1 MPRAARAPWAP
12 LALLLLLPLAAVP
25 SKLNIPKVL
34 LPFARGTAINFT
46 LEASEGCYRWS
57 STRPEVAS
65 IEPIEQDNDQC
76 SQRAIVQARSSQGT
90 RLTSIILA
98 EDVSTGQVLRCDAI
112 VDIIHDIH
120 IVSTTKELYLEDSP
134 LQLNIQALDSEGNT
148 FSTLAGLAFEW
159 TVMKDPEINGFSDS
173 HNALRILKFSESTY
187 IPPPYIWG
195 MEKVGKQGDIVL
207 VSGMKTGS
215 SKLKARIQETTY
227 KNVPA
232 AEVRLFI
239 LENIILNP
247 AYDLYLLV
255 GMSVQ
260 YKVQKIRRGK
270 ITELLM
276 PSDHYELQLRNDTLS
291 PGGDPAWPVAKLNQ
305 ATSTVT
311 ALQRGQSNVVLS
323 HKNILSA
330 CISMQGASKLP
341 NGTIYVVDPGYL
353 GFSVRPG
360 DKWVLETERLYEITI
375 EVYDKSSNKLH
386 LSDNLRI
393 EAYLSEEYFRVLQ
406 SSLNGSYHYVKAIKD
421 GHTILSASLTSIVD
435 QDGGVHTL
443 PVPVQNEQEV
453 DIYGPITLAPS
464 ILTFPWQP
472 KAGSYQYTIKARGGS
487 GNFTWSS
494 SSQNVATVTVKGV
507 MTTGNE
513 IGVSI
518 IRASDVQNSLHYGEM
533 KVYVTEPSG
542 MEFIPCR
549 VEARVGEILEL
560 PLRIN
565 GLMNQETGQMVT
577 LSDCS
582 HFDLVV
588 DIENRGVFSPFPG
601 RLKPTSDYCSG
612 VRVKAEGQGYTAL
625 VVSYTHDHI
634 HLSASITIA
643 AHVPLK
649 TVDPVS
655 SALVTLGSSK
665 DILFEGGPRPWVQEP
680 SKFFRN
686 ITADDPEHVG
696 LSLLGPPT
704 TRNPFQHWV
713 RASCKALGEQVISLT
728 IGNRPTVTNPFPA
741 VEPAV
746 MKLICATPSRLTLAP
761 QYASP
766 ELLLSC
772 PFLHQNKQG
781 VSISNYRNPIL
792 ELEVYDQQGHKFDNF
807 SSLNIIWESTK
818 YSLASIETN
827 MPMELSLKDH
837 GSTQKKMQG
846 LQTVLVHHKSGT
858 TTISATATG
867 YQHSHLIANEVNKP
881 YEPIIPVSASTELI
895 LVEDVK
901 VRPKEV
907 TIYNHQNVKTELFI
921 EEGSGYFFI
930 NTSVGNIVK
939 VAYEEAQ
946 GVAVVYP
953 LHPGSVSIMIHDLCL
968 ASTSIAKAEVYVS
981 DIHEVY
987 VAVVDKVEIGK
998 KIKAYVRVLDASKK
1012 YFPAK
1017 YFSFMDL
1024 NLKAASQII
1033 SLIPLSETS
1042 DDYTAAFLVHG
1053 VAIGQTSL
1061 TAVVTD
1067 RYRERIYSAPQQI
1080 EVFPPFRLMPRK
1092 VTLLIGAVIQ
1102 IISEGGPQPQSNI
1115 IFSIG
1120 DTNIASVNSGGLITG
1135 VSAGNSSLTGTVQAV
1150 NVETGKVVVV
1160 SQDKV
1165 EVEVIQLEAVRIH
1178 VPITRMKTGTQM
1190 PVYVMGI
1197 TSNQTPFSFGNAV
1210 PGLTFHWSVTK
1221 RDILGVKSRFSE
1233 ASLQLSAQNNFAMD
1247 VYGKGKGR
1255 AGLKVVVK
1263 ALDPSAGQ
1271 FYHMAREL
1279 SDEIQIQ
1286 VFEKLV
1292 IMGVEVGQI
1301 LMSPNSFFKVQTNRD
1316 RVAALSYRVLDG
1328 HERVPVVQIDENGLL
1343 NSGSLIGMSTIE
1355 VISQEPF
1362 GINQTLVVAVKV
1374 APISYLRI
1382 SMLPIFHKHNHE
1394 VLMTLPLG
1402 MTFTLTIHFHDNF
1415 GDTFHS
1421 QNSML
1426 GFATNRDDFVQIAKG
1441 VSNNTL
1447 TIRTMNVGLSLLK
1460 VWDLEHSNIADY
1472 VPLPVQH
1479 AIYPELG
1486 AITVGDVICLTSSLV
1501 NQEGM
1506 TGTWSSSLNS
1516 VLQID
1521 SKTGVAVAR
1530 NSGTVTIYYE
1540 IPGLFKTY
1548 QEVSINVPQIIVAID
1563 GSGMKMSMQDALTSK
1578 VLVKI
1583 GDGSKNMKGECS
1595 PAQIEVIEE
1604 MRPQSS
1610 MSCQLHFSNNVFDFS
1625 ASEIFTAEP
1634 GFDTASGHYF
1644 CSIRMQ
1650 KLDDK
1655 QLTQL
1660 SMSKT
1665 AAMLTASFQGNQF
1678 SAEQIST
1685 EVPFNPGF
1693 YANQSEIILSGHS
1706 PSSDV
1711 KIFGA
1716 IEILQNLDVKS
1727 GSPLVVTFEKERSY
1741 GLPSYVTYTVSLS
1754 DPRLTSKG
1762 PLSTTLTISSAVTD
1776 QSIAIPVTMI
1786 YVSDKVSV
1794 WGLFHHF
1801 FDSYQAIF
1809 FTLFAL
1815 VAGMAVMIIVHYA
1828 IFSPKEHQ
1836 THPAFIARTSP
1847 QHRQLPLLPV
1857 WPIPEG
1863 AAGGL
1868 WLCGMA
1874 TLPLSSSDIHF
1885 IPHAFSHLHET
1896 AGRCHLEVWAVES
1909 SVC

>member
-1 MPRAARAPWAP
+1 MPPASPAPWAS
-12 LALLLLLPLAAVP
+12 LALLLLLPFAAVP

-34 LPFARGTAINFT
+34 LPFTRSTTINFT

-65 IEPIEQDNDQC
+65 IEAIEQDNQQC
-76 SQRAIVQARSSQGT
+76 SQKAIVQARSSQVT

-98 EDVSTGQVLRCDAI
+98 EDVLTGQVLRCDAI
-112 VDIIHDIH
+112 VDIIHDVH

-134 LQLNIQALDSEGNT
+134 LQLKIQALDSEGNT

-187 IPPPYIWG
+187 TPPSYILE
-195 MEKVGKQGDIVL
+195 MEKVARQGDIVL

-215 SKLKARIQETTY
+215 SKLKARIQETVY

-247 AYDLYLLV
+247 AYDIYLLV
-255 GMSVQ
+255 GMSVR
-260 YKVQKIRRGK
+260 YKVEKIRRGK
-270 ITELLM
+270 ITELIM
-276 PSDHYELQLRNDTLS
+276 PSDQYELQLQNDTLS

-311 ALQRGQSNVVLS
+311 ALQRGQTNVVLS
-323 HKNILSA
+323 HKN
-330 CISMQGASKLP
+330 ISMQGASKLP
-341 NGTIYVVDPGYL
+341 NGTIYVVHPGYL
-353 GFSVRPG
+353 GFSIRPG
-360 DKWVLETERLYEITI
+360 DRWVLETERLYEITI
-375 EVYDKSSNKLH
+375 EVYDKSSNKVY

-393 EAYLSEEYFRVLQ
+393 DTYLSKEYFQVLQ
-406 SSLNGSYHYVKAIKD
+406 SSLNGSYHHVKAIKE
-421 GHTILSASLTSIVD
+421 GHTIISASLTSIVD

-443 PVPVQNEQEV
+443 SVPVQNQQEV
-453 DIYGPITLAPS
+453 DIYIPIALEPS

-472 KAGSYQYTIKARGGS
+472 KAGAYQYTIKAHGGS

-494 SSQNVATVTVKGV
+494 SNQNIATVTVKGV

-518 IRASDVQNSLHYGEM
+518 IRANDVQNSLHYGEM

-542 MEFIPCR
+542 MEFTLCR
-549 VEARVGEILEL
+549 VEARVGEVLEL

-565 GLMNQETGQMVT
+565 GLMNEETSQIVT

-588 DIENRGVFSPFPG
+588 NIENHGVFSSFQG
-601 RLKPTSDYCSG
+601 RLKPTPEYCSG
-612 VRVKAEGQGYTAL
+612 VRVKAEAQGYTTL
-625 VVSYTHDHI
+625 VVSYTHEHI

-643 AHVPLK
+643 AHLPLK

-655 SALVTLGSSK
+655 VALVTLGSSK

-680 SKFFRN
+680 SKFFRD
-686 ITADDPEHVG
+686 ISVEDPENVG

-704 TRNPFQHWV
+704 SRNPFQHWV
-713 RASCKALGEQVISLT
+713 RASCKALGEQVVSLT
-728 IGNRPTVTNPFPA
+728 VGNKPSVTNPFPA

-746 MKLICATPSRLTLAP
+746 MKLICAIPSRLTLAP
-761 QYASP
+761 LYASP
-766 ELLLSC
+766 ELDISC
-772 PFLHQNKQG
+772 PFLLQNKQG
-781 VSISNYRNPIL
+781 VPISNYRNPVL
-792 ELEVYDQQGHKFDNF
+792 ELEVYDQQGRKFDNF

-818 YSLASIETN
+818 YSLASIEAN

-837 GSTQKKMQG
+837 GSNQKKMQG
-846 LQTVLVHHKSGT
+846 LQTVLVHHKPGT
-858 TTISATATG
+858 VTISATAVG
-867 YQHSHLIANEVNKP
+867 YQHGHLTACEVNKP
-881 YEPIIPVSASTELI
+881 YEPLISVSATTELI

-901 VRPKEV
+901 VSPKEV
-907 TIYNHQNVKTELFI
+907 TIYNHQAIQTELLI
-921 EEGSGYFFI
+921 KEGSGYFFI
-930 NTSVGNIVK
+930 NASVVNIVK

-946 GVAVVYP
+946 GIAVVYP

-968 ASTSIAKAEVYVS
+968 ASTTLAKAEVYVS
-981 DIHEVY
+981 DIQELY
-987 VAVVDKVEIGK
+987 VGVVDKVEIGK
-998 KIKAYVRVLDASKK
+998 KVKAYVRVLDASKK
-1012 YFPAK
+1012 YFQAK

-1033 SLIPLSETS
+1033 SVKPLSEVS
-1042 DDYTAAFLVHG
+1042 DEYTTFLVHG
-1053 VAIGQTSL
+1053 LAIGQTSL

-1067 RYRERIYSAPQQI
+1067 RYGERISSAPQQI
-1080 EVFPPFRLMPRK
+1080 EVFPPFRLIPRK

-1115 IFSIG
+1115 IFSVG
-1120 DTNIASVNSGGLITG
+1120 DTNIASVNNGGLITG
-1135 VSAGNSSLTGTVQAV
+1135 MEVGNSTLTGMVQAV
-1150 NVETGKVVVV
+1150 HAETGKVVVV

-1197 TSNQTPFSFGNAV
+1197 TSSQTPFSFGNAV

-1221 RDILGVKSRFSE
+1221 RDILDVKSRFSE

-1247 VYGKGKGR
+1247 VYGRGKGR
-1255 AGLKVVVK
+1255 TGLKVVVK

-1271 FYHMAREL
+1271 FYHVAKEL

-1286 VFEKLV
+1286 VFEELV

-1316 RVAALSYRVLDG
+1316 RVASLSYHVLDG
-1328 HERVPVVQIDENGLL
+1328 QDRVPVVQIDDSGLL
-1343 NSGSLIGMSTIE
+1343 NSGSLIGLSTIE

-1362 GINQTLVVAVKV
+1362 GINQTLIVAVKV

-1382 SMLPIFHKHNHE
+1382 SMNPIFHTHNHE
-1394 VLMTLPLG
+1394 ALMTLPLG
-1402 MTFTLTIHFHDNF
+1402 MTLTLTIHFHDNF
-1415 GDTFHS
+1415 GDIFHS
-1421 QNSML
+1421 QNSVL
-1426 GFATNRDDFVQIAKG
+1426 GFATNRDDFVQVGKG
-1441 VSNNTL
+1441 ASNNTL
-1447 TIRTMNVGLSLLK
+1447 IIRTMNVGLSLLK
-1460 VWDLEHSNIADY
+1460 VWDVEHSSIADY

-1479 AIYPELG
+1479 AIYPELRDV
-1486 AITVGDVICLTSSLV
+1486 IVGDVICLTSSLV
-1501 NQEGM
+1501 NQEGLS
-1506 TGTWSSSLNS
+1506 GSWSSSLNNI
-1516 VLQID
+1516 LQID

-1540 IPGLFKTY
+1540 VSGLLKTY
-1548 QEVSINVPQIIVAID
+1548 QEVSINVPQRIVAMHV
-1563 GSGMKMSMQDALTSK
+1563 SGMKTNIQDAPTSK
-1578 VLVKI
+1578 VIVKI
-1583 GDGSKNMKGECS
+1583 GHRSKNMKGECS

-1610 MSCQLHFSNNVFDFS
+1610 ISCQLHFNNDVFDFP
-1625 ASEIFTAEP
+1625 ASEIFTTEP
-1634 GFDTASGHYF
+1634 GFDVTSGHYT
-1644 CSIRMQ
+1644 CSITMHR
-1650 KLDDK
+1650 LADK
-1655 QLTQL
+1655 QLKQL

-1665 AAMLTASFQGNQF
+1665 ALILTASVQGSHF
-1678 SAEQIST
+1678 SAEQST
-1685 EVPFNPGF
+1685 AEVPFNPGF
-1693 YANQSEIILSGHS
+1693 YANQTEIILSNQYTS
-1706 PSSDV
+1706 CDV
-1711 KIFGA
+1711 RIFGA
-1716 IEILQNLDVKS
+1716 TEILQNLEVKS
-1727 GSPLVVTFEKERSY
+1727 GSPVVMAFEKDRSY
-1741 GLPSYVTYTVSLS
+1741 GLPSYVTFTVSLT

-1762 PLSTTLTISSAVTD
+1762 SLSTILTISSAVTD
-1776 QSIAIPVTMI
+1776 QSITIPVTVI
-1786 YVSDKVSV
+1786 SVSDRTLSMRH
-1794 WGLFHHF
+1794 GASSFQHF
-1801 FDSYQAIF
+1801 LDSYQAMF

-1815 VAGMAVMIIVHYA
+1815 LAGMAVMVIVHYA
-1828 IFSPKEHQ
+1828 IFSPKEQQ
-1836 THPAFIARTSP
+1836 THPAFIPRTSP
-1847 QHRQLPLLPV
+1847 QHRQRFPV
-1857 WPIPEG
+1857 SSATSFSPI
-1863 AAGGL
+1863 
-1868 WLCGMA
+1868 
-1874 TLPLSSSDIHF
+1874 SSSSENGS
-1885 IPHAFSHLHET
+1885 PTRLWSPGYASH
-1896 AGRCHLEVWAVES
+1896 
-1909 SVC
+1909 